1 MSAETLA
8 ETIIINGR
16 VLTMDDA
23 APQAQAVA
31 LSGGR
36 VYAVGTGEEIA
47 ALAAPDCRVIDAAGG
62 TVLPGLIESH
72 MHLFPGGA
80 ELAHLQLLGVSGME
94 ALTRAIRDYAAAHPE
109 ARVLM
114 AQGADYAMLDR
125 PVTRHDLDAAM
136 PDRPFAMFAADHH
149 TAWANTAALRSA
161 GLLEG
166 RRLGPGNEI
175 VMGADG
181 LAAGELRE
189 FEAFAPIKALAGESR
204 VSLGLTSGLDPD
216 PSATE
221 AERAHDRAI
230 LERGLAH
237 CVRHGFTSLVNMD
250 GNRYTLELLA
260 TLRDAGRLP
269 ARVRVPF
276 HFRNF
281 RALADLEEASA
292 LQRDY
297 TDDWLASGFVKMF
310 MDGVID
316 SGTAVMVNDYPDQPG
331 WRGEPLFAPERFAE
345 ICAEIDRRGLQI
357 AVHAIGDGAV
367 RRTLDGYAA
376 ARAANGARDARHRIE
391 HIELLHPDDLSRFA
405 ELGVI
410 ASVQPCHVPG
420 AMDFGAEPALTR
432 IGRARWR
439 DAFPAARLRDAGV
452 VLAFASDWPVADLNP
467 LRCIQA
473 AVLRAPYDES
483 CADQR
488 VTLREALAAYT
499 IGGAYAEHTEDR
511 KGMLKPGYL
520 ADVTILS
527 GDIEAVSAE
536 RISDL
541 HVAHTICGGRVV
553 YSAERDAA

>member
-1 MSAETLA
+1 MSAVTLA

-16 VLTMDDA
+16 VLTMDA
-23 APQAQAVA
+23 GAPQAQAVA

-36 VYAVGTGEEIA
+36 IRAVGTGEEIA

-62 TVLPGLIESH
+62 TVLPGLVESH

-80 ELAHLQLLGVSGME
+80 ELAHLQLLGVSGIE
-94 ALTRAIRDYAAAHPE
+94 ALTRAVRDYAAAHPD
-109 ARVLM
+109 APVLR
-114 AQGADYAMLDR
+114 AQGADYAMLGR
-125 PVTRHDLDAAM
+125 AITRHDLDAAM
-136 PDRPFAMFAADHH
+136 PDRPFAMFASDHH
-149 TAWANTAALRSA
+149 TAWANTAALRAA

-166 RRLGPGNEI
+166 RSLSPGNEI

-189 FEAFAPIKALAGESR
+189 FESFAPIKALAGESR
-204 VSLGLTSGLDPD
+204 VSLGLVSGMDPY
-216 PSATE
+216 PPATE

-237 CVRHGFTSLVNMD
+237 CTRHGFTSLVNMD

-260 TLRDAGRLP
+260 TLRDAGRLT

-276 HFRNF
+276 HFRDF
-281 RALADLEEASA
+281 RALEDLDEASA
-292 LQRDY
+292 LHRDY
-297 TDDWLASGFVKMF
+297 ADDWLASGFVKMF

-316 SGTAVMVNDYPDQPG
+316 SGTAVMVDDYPGQPG

-376 ARAANGARDARHRIE
+376 ARAANGPRDARHRIE
-391 HIELLHPDDLSRFA
+391 HIELLHPDDLARFA

-410 ASVQPCHVPG
+410 ASMQPSHVPG
-420 AMDFGAEPALTR
+420 AMDFGTEPFLSR
-432 IGRARWR
+432 IGSARWR
-439 DAFPAARLRDAGV
+439 DAFPTARLHDTGAA
-452 VLAFASDWPVADLNP
+452 LAFASDWPVADIDP

-473 AVLRAPYDES
+473 AMLRAPYDKT
-483 CADQR
+483 CTDQC
-488 VTLREALAAYT
+488 VSLHQALAAYT
-499 IGGAYAEHTEDR
+499 IGGAYAEHSEDR

-553 YSAERDAA
+553 YSADGRAV